1 MKDVLIFNDS
11 CNKIMGDTL
20 DICERIGNNLSELG
34 KWRIWQNIILGQFLS
49 LILCALNTLSHYINS
64 TSTATSVLPTGQSFP
79 HYMFLC
85 AIYTSWLA
93 FRRGD
98 KGLISIIKARG
109 WRYLLLC
116 LIDVQ
121 ANTLLSTAHQ
131 YTTLASVQL
140 LGCVAIPVALALTCL
155 LLGVRYRMV
164 HIIAVSVSL
173 MGVGCLVWAN
183 IEDSKTEGKNQLVGD
198 MLCLAGAVLF
208 AIVTVLQELSV
219 KHTDIVEY
227 LGLLGLFGSIVSG
240 VQMLILE
247 KQTLITSTWRNSSA
261 LLSSFSAC
269 QFMFCTF
276 SSVFLMNM
284 GTTALHLSLLSG
296 NFYTLI
302 VGIVFFNYKFHALYF
317 LSYTLAMTGVYIYA
331 IKQTPVAGRNIP
343 SSGEMNNSSRSE
355 CQLPEHMITD
365 SPEHTH
371 NEILSAFGTL
381 NSNDTFPLSH
391 STNTTFTSFY
401 GSHDVINQTTST

>member
-1 MKDVLIFNDS
+1 
-11 CNKIMGDTL
+11 MGDVVGFC
-20 DICERIGNNLSELG
+20 DKIGNNLSELG
-34 KWRIWQNIILGQFLS
+34 KWCVWQNIILGQFLS
-49 LILCALNTLSHYINS
+49 LLLCAINTLAHYINS
-64 TSTATSVLPTGQSFP
+64 GSSSVLPTGQSFP

-93 FRRGD
+93 FRRGE

-121 ANTLLSTAHQ
+121 ANTLMSTAHQ
-131 YTTLASVQL
+131 FTTLTSIQL
-140 LGCVAIPVALALTCL
+140 LGCVAIPVALALSCL
-155 LLGVRYRMV
+155 VLGVRYRMV
-164 HIIAVSVSL
+164 HIIAVSVCL

-183 IEDSKTEGKNQLVGD
+183 IEDTKIDGKNQLVGD
-198 MLCLAGAVLF
+198 MLCLCGAVLF

-219 KHTDIVEY
+219 KNTDIVEY
-227 LGLLGLFGSIVSG
+227 LGLLGLFGSILSG
-240 VQMLILE
+240 VQMVILE
-247 KQTLITSTWRNSSA
+247 KQTLITSTWKSSSA

-276 SSVFLMNM
+276 SSVFLINM

-302 VGIVFFNYKFHALYF
+302 VGILLFNYKFHALYF
-317 LSYTLAMTGVYIYA
+317 LSYTLSMTGVYIYA
-331 IKQTPVAGRNIP
+331 IKQTPVASRSM
-343 SSGEMNNSSRSE
+343 SSNHTTQLNNTNNRSE
-355 CQLPEHMITD
+355 CQLREHMISD
-365 SPEHTH
+365 SPERTT
-371 NEILSAFGTL
+371 EILSAFGTL

-401 GSHDVINQTTST
+401 GSHDVLNTQTTSA

>member
-1 MKDVLIFNDS
+1 
-11 CNKIMGDTL
+11 MGDTL
-20 DICERIGNNLSELG
+20 DCCDKIGNKLSELG
-34 KWRIWQNIILGQFLS
+34 KWHVWQNILLGQFVS
-49 LILCALNTLSHYINS
+49 LILCAMNTLAHYINS
-64 TSTATSVLPTGQSFP
+64 NPTRVLPTGQSFP

-98 KGLISIIKARG
+98 KGLISIIKVRG

-131 YTTLASVQL
+131 YTTLTSVQL
-140 LGCVAIPVALALTCL
+140 LGCVAIPVALALSCL
-155 LLGVRYRMV
+155 VLGVRYRMV
-164 HIIAVSVSL
+164 HIIAVSVCL

-183 IEDSKTEGKNQLVGD
+183 IDDTRLDGKIQLVGD
-198 MLCLAGAVLF
+198 MLSLGSAILF

-219 KHTDIVEY
+219 KSTDIVEY

-240 VQMLILE
+240 IQMLLLE
-247 KQTLITSTWRNSSA
+247 KQTLISSTWSNSSA

-276 SSVFLMNM
+276 SSLFLLNM

-302 VGIVFFNYKFHALYF
+302 IGIVLFKYKFHALYF
-317 LSYTLAMTGVYIYA
+317 LSYTLSMTGVYIYA
-331 IKQTPVAGRNIP
+331 IKQTPVAARNMN
-343 SSGEMNNSSRSE
+343 SNGEATNSGRSE

-365 SPEHTH
+365 SPRHH
-371 NEILSAFGTL
+371 VNNEILSAFGTL

-401 GSHDVINQTTST
+401 GSHDVINTQTTST

>member
-1 MKDVLIFNDS
+1 MGND
-11 CNKIMGDTL
+11 L
-20 DICERIGNNLSELG
+20 DFCDGIGNKLSELG
-34 KWRIWQNIILGQFLS
+34 KWRVWQNIILGQFLS
-49 LILCALNTLSHYINS
+49 LVLCVLNTLSHYMNL
-64 TSTATSVLPTGQSFP
+64 TKTSVLPTGQSFP

-121 ANTLLSTAHQ
+121 ANTLMSTAHQ
-131 YTTLASVQL
+131 YTTLTSVQL
-140 LGCVAIPVALALTCL
+140 LGCVAIPVALALSCL
-155 LLGVRYRMV
+155 VLGVRYRMV

-183 IEDSKTEGKNQLVGD
+183 IDDSKTDGTNQLVGD

-219 KHTDIVEY
+219 KHTDIIEY

-240 VQMLILE
+240 IQMLILE

-276 SSVFLMNM
+276 SSVFLLNM

-302 VGIVFFNYKFHALYF
+302 VGIVLFNYKFHALYF

-331 IKQTPVAGRNIP
+331 IKQTPVASRNTP
-343 SSGEMNNSSRSE
+343 SSNELNNSTRSE

-365 SPEHTH
+365 SPEHTP

-401 GSHDVINQTTST
+401 GSHDVLNTQTTSA

>member
-1 MKDVLIFNDS
+1 
-11 CNKIMGDTL
+11 MGDVSGFC
-20 DICERIGNNLSELG
+20 DKIGDNLSELG
-34 KWRIWQNIILGQFLS
+34 KWCVWQNIILGQFLS
-49 LILCALNTLSHYINS
+49 ILLCAINTLAHYINS
-64 TSTATSVLPTGQSFP
+64 GSSGVLPTGQSFP

-93 FRRGD
+93 FRRGE

-121 ANTLLSTAHQ
+121 ANTLMSTAHQ
-131 YTTLASVQL
+131 FTTLTSIQL
-140 LGCVAIPVALALTCL
+140 LGCVAIPVALALSCL
-155 LLGVRYRMV
+155 VLGVRYRMV
-164 HIIAVSVSL
+164 HIIAVSVCL

-183 IEDSKTEGKNQLVGD
+183 IEDTKIDGKNQLVGD
-198 MLCLAGAVLF
+198 MLCLGGAVLF

-219 KHTDIVEY
+219 KNTDIVEY
-227 LGLLGLFGSIVSG
+227 LGLLGLFGSILSG
-240 VQMLILE
+240 VQMVILE
-247 KQTLITSTWRNSSA
+247 KQTLITSTWRSSSA

-276 SSVFLMNM
+276 SSVFLINM

-302 VGIVFFNYKFHALYF
+302 VGILLFNYKFHALYF
-317 LSYTLAMTGVYIYA
+317 LSYTLSMTGVYIYA
-331 IKQTPVAGRNIP
+331 IKQTPAALQSMP
-343 SSGEMNNSSRSE
+343 SNHTTQLNNSTRSE
-355 CQLPEHMITD
+355 CQLREHMITD
-365 SPEHTH
+365 SPQRTT
-371 NEILSAFGTL
+371 EILSAFGTL

-401 GSHDVINQTTST
+401 GSHDVLNTQTTSA